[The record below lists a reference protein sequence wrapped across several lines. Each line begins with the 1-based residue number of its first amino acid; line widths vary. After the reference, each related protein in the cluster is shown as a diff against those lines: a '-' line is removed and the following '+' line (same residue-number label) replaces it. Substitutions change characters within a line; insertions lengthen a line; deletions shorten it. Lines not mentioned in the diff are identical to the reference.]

1 MKVQVLGS
9 GCSKC
14 RITIEQ
20 IERVAQ
26 ERGVTVDIEKVQ
38 DPDAIRSFGV
48 MATPAVVVGGR
59 VCHAGGIPGREEIA
73 SWLSE

>member
-1 MKVQVLGS
+1 MNIQVLGS

-26 ERGVTVDIEKVQ
+26 ERGVSVSIEKIQ

-48 MATPAVVVGGR
+48 MATPAVVVDGR
-59 VCHAGGIPGREEIA
+59 VCLAGGIPGRDEIA
-73 SWLSE
+73 SWLS